1 MAVKKRMAKVAE
13 FEMRCECGVAVMTDM
28 QCPECGKAMKIV
40 STQES
45 GELILLHDL
54 ERSWFDVLMPGF
66 GSNHH
71 EVFHYILRSWIL
83 DHMGLDW
90 MQKKRKKGAN

>member
-1 MAVKKRMAKVAE
+1 MSNKKTKPKISE

-40 STQES
+40 SVQES
-45 GELILLHDL
+45 GELILLDDH
-54 ERSWFDVLMPGF
+54 ERAWFDALMPGF
-66 GSNHH
+66 GSNHR
-71 EVFHYILRSWIL
+71 EVLHYLVRSWIL

-90 MQKKRKKGAN
+90 MKKKSKKGAK